1 MSDPLALAP
10 STPGRVATARALD
23 AAALSGQTTPVAA
36 PGLLGR
42 LAEVTAGQPALRR
55 ALPLLIVMAALVL
68 SVVAFSLLRPVEQA
82 ILHPGMAETDKADAV
97 EALRSAGLPARVD
110 PDTGALEVPRE
121 RIAEARMLL
130 AQAGLPRAVP
140 SGYDVLAELPMGA
153 SRAMERARVKQAH
166 ETALAG
172 AVMSIADVRSARVM
186 LALPDPSPFVRDQA
200 PPAASVFV
208 DLASGR
214 ALGEGQVRAIQQL
227 VASSVPGMA
236 RERVSVVDGAGTLL
250 SLEDGGGAAGESA
263 RQLTHKSR
271 LERAYLTRVN
281 ALLTPVLGV
290 ANFAAQV
297 NLDLDF
303 TEAQQTSERY
313 SPQTSALRSEASSS
327 RTDSSE
333 PARGIPGAISNGA
346 PPAAAQPADA
356 PPPGLAQAQGAQP
369 PPPPP
374 GPRSSEQSLTRNW
387 EVGREVAVTRPATGE
402 IRRLSVAVV
411 VRQTAPGSAGQP
423 STQTLE
429 RLIAS
434 AVGLNT
440 QRGDQVT
447 VVRQP
452 FAATPPPPTPPVWQ
466 QAARDHAGHFV
477 AVLAIVAALAAA
489 RMFSRHEGAATAT
502 TPVSEA
508 GTDSV
513 LSPIGADAPTLDGEA
528 ADALPAPHD
537 TEALGIAGTAGDG
550 SADGESADQLAKART
565 RGRKVA
571 DILSSANSYDDKIAA
586 IRIFVDEDTA
596 RASSVM
602 KQLLRDGNVTGGT
615 A

>member
-1 MSDPLALAP
+1 MSETLALAP
-10 STPGRVATARALD
+10 SSPGRVAAARALD
-23 AAALSGQTTPVAA
+23 AVALSGQPPPQAA
-36 PGLLGR
+36 GGLLGR
-42 LAEVTAGQPALRR
+42 LAGVTAGQPALRR
-55 ALPLLIVMAALVL
+55 ALPLLVVTAAVVL
-68 SVVAFSLLRPVEQA
+68 SVMAFLLLRPVEQA
-82 ILHPGMAETDKADAV
+82 TLHPGMAEADKADAV
-97 EALRSAGLPARVD
+97 EALRGAGLPARLD
-110 PDTGALEVPRE
+110 PDTGALKVPRE
-121 RIAEARMLL
+121 RLAEARTLL

-153 SRAMERARVKQAH
+153 SRAMERARVKQAQ
-166 ETALAG
+166 ETALAS
-172 AVMSIADVRSARVM
+172 AVMSIADVRTARVM

-200 PPAASVFV
+200 QPAASVFV
-208 DLASGR
+208 DLAPGR

-263 RQLTHKSR
+263 RQLAHKSR
-271 LERAYLTRVN
+271 LERAYLTRIN
-281 ALLTPVLGV
+281 ALLTPVLGA

-303 TEAQQTSERY
+303 TEAQQTSERF
-313 SPQTSALRSEASSS
+313 SPQASALRSEASSS

-346 PPAAAQPADA
+346 PPAAAQSADA
-356 PPPGLAQAQGAQP
+356 PPAALAQAQGAQP

-411 VRQTAPGSAGQP
+411 VRQSAPGSAGQP
-423 STQTLE
+423 STQALE

-434 AVGLNT
+434 AVGLDT
-440 QRGDQVT
+440 RRGDQVT

-452 FAATPPPPTPPVWQ
+452 FAATPPPPTPPLWQ

-477 AVLAIVAALAAA
+477 AVIAIIAALAAA
-489 RMFSRHEGAATAT
+489 RMLTRR
-502 TPVSEA
+502 
-508 GTDSV
+508 
-513 LSPIGADAPTLDGEA
+513 SPAADAPADPGRMSTGGQATQLGADGTA
-528 ADALPAPHD
+528 DGTPADALPRPDAALLPD
-537 TEALGIAGTAGDG
+537 GGGGEPPDEELADRLAEARPR
-550 SADGESADQLAKART
+550 SS
-565 RGRKVA
+565 KVA

-586 IRIFVDEDTA
+586 IRIFVGEDTA

-602 KQLLRDGNVTGGT
+602 KQLLRDSAAGAG
-615 A
+615 AP